1 MNVIHKIRE
10 KFMNISIREKMILSY
25 FVIALIPFSIWA
37 VISIGIFT
45 TQVEETITEH
55 TNQMIGQVRSNLDAY
70 INSLEKVSNYI
81 LKEVEDVAFFDMRSE
96 DDIFWQFE
104 SDKISSM
111 MFNIAETHPE
121 AAGILIATEND
132 MYISTG
138 MTRISRDSFKEEEW
152 YKSAVE
158 SPSEVQVI
166 SNGTGRNIVTNAGY
180 SADDVFSLSKAIVN
194 PDTGDV
200 EGVILMDIRH
210 DIISKSVENI
220 KIGEKGFVFVVD
232 EDLNMVYT
240 PVNDIAYRVDPA
252 WLTDSSKPVTVKIN
266 GENYHIRYEI
276 SNYTGWKIIGVF
288 SKDEIMM
295 NRNSMV
301 YILLGFVLVIF
312 TGIVI
317 ATVETSR
324 TITDPILKLSEAM
337 KAAESG
343 NLKVRFDVRY
353 ADEVNNLGNNFNHL
367 LDRVEELIDMV
378 YAEQKNKQTAQ
389 LKALQ
394 EQIKPH
400 FLYNTLDTIS
410 WMARE
415 YEAADIVRL
424 VDALTN
430 LFRIGLSQG
439 KDYISIKEEIGYV
452 SNYLYIQKIRYS
464 SKLNYQIIDDERIK
478 DVEVP
483 KLILQPLVENA
494 IYHGIKAKR
503 TEGHIIIVTEILDAK
518 NIRFTVED
526 DGSGMTQDKV
536 NELNER
542 LNQPSVLQASQS
554 FGLFYVKERLRLR
567 YGDRFEVKVVSA
579 LDIGTK
585 VSIVIPFEEGQY
597 EQISL

>member
-1 MNVIHKIRE
+1 MIHKIRE

-45 TQVEETITEH
+45 SQVEETITEH
-55 TNQMIGQVRSNLDAY
+55 TNQMIDQVRSNLDAY

-104 SDKISSM
+104 SEKISFM
-111 MFNIAETHPE
+111 MLNIAQTQPE
-121 AAGILIATEND
+121 VAGILIATEND

-138 MTRISRDSFKEEEW
+138 MTRISRDSFKEEVW

-158 SPSEVQVI
+158 SPNEVQVI

-194 PDTGDV
+194 PETGVV

-220 KIGEKGFVFVVD
+220 TIGEKGFVFVVD
-232 EDLNMVYT
+232 KDLNMVYT

-252 WLTDSSKPVTVKIN
+252 WLTDSNKPVTVNIN
-266 GENYHIRYEI
+266 GENYHIRYEN

-301 YILLGFVLVIF
+301 YILLGFVIIIF
-312 TGIVI
+312 TGIII
-317 ATVETSR
+317 ATVEISR

-353 ADEVNNLGNNFNHL
+353 DDEVNNLGNNFNL
-367 LDRVEELIDMV
+367 LLNRVEELIDMV

-439 KDYISIKEEIGYV
+439 KDYISIQEEIGYV

-464 SKLNYQIIDDERIK
+464 SKLNYQIIADENIK

-503 TEGHIIIVTEILDAK
+503 TEGHISIITEILEDRK
-518 NIRFTVED
+518 IRFTVED

-567 YGDRFEVKVVSA
+567 YGDRFEVKVVST
-579 LDIGTK
+579 LEIGTK
-585 VSIVIPFEEGQY
+585 VSIVIPFEGGQ
-597 EQISL
+597 I